1 MLPLRQPRSYRLVG
15 AYRAGFVIVVGVSQ
29 LFRIFMSDGFVERR
43 RVEEYRLGWGLLGG
57 DDGMVTGL

>member
-29 LFRIFMSDGFVERR
+29 LFRIFMCNGFVERR
-43 RVEEYRLGWGLLGG
+43 RVEKYRLGWGC
-57 DDGMVTGL
+57 